1 VLQSVSP
8 TILRQVEGIP
18 INTQTPKLANMR
30 FVLSHTSHPG
40 NIGAAARAMK
50 TMGLS
55 ALWLVRPNRF
65 PDRDAISMAS
75 GAADLVCGAT
85 LVSSVPAAL
94 EGTVAA
100 FALTARPREMG
111 PIVLTP
117 REAAQAAM
125 EAATHGPVAFL
136 FGNEESGLTNEDI
149 LRCQRIVEI
158 PANPVYSSL
167 NVAAAVQVMA
177 YEVRVASEGTGDLG
191 ESSGR
196 TRAPTPE
203 KFAPASFAEVEG
215 LFSHF
220 ERALGRSGF
229 LDHKNPGKL
238 MDRLR
243 RLYGRTNLERE
254 EINILRGMLNN
265 LEAHAAKANKTIQLA
280 PGDGA
285 KSD

>member
-1 VLQSVSP
+1 LPIKTP
-8 TILRQVEGIP
+8 TE
-18 INTQTPKLANMR
+18 TSKLGNIR
-30 FVLSHTSHPG
+30 IVLSHTSHPG

-75 GAADLVCGAT
+75 GAADIVCGAT
-85 LVSSVPAAL
+85 LVRSVDAAL
-94 EGTVAA
+94 QGTIAA

-111 PIVLTP
+111 PIVLSP
-117 REAAQAAM
+117 RDAARAAM
-125 EAATHGPVAFL
+125 EAALHGPVAFL

-177 YEVRVASEGTGDLG
+177 YEIRVASEAIGDLG
-191 ESSGR
+191 ETSGR
-196 TRAPTPE
+196 SRAPVAE
-203 KFAPASFAEVEG
+203 KFAPAGFAEVEG
-215 LFSHF
+215 LYGHF
-220 ERALGRSGF
+220 ERALEKSGF
-229 LDHKNPGKL
+229 LDPKNPGKL
-238 MDRLR
+238 LDRLR
-243 RLYGRTNLERE
+243 RLYGRANLERE
-254 EINILRGMLNN
+254 EINILRGILNN
-265 LEAHAAKANKTIQLA
+265 LEAHAAKPADGAQRV
-280 PGDGA
+280 PGGGA